1 VVTDREDTEQRLDR
15 LRRATEGA
23 GPRADFTARVMRRIS
38 AEKIEGWWSDLPR
51 AARRLVP
58 VAVLA
63 AAVAT
68 VMAIRSTAAFDDA
81 LSSTDDNGVEIEW

>member
-1 VVTDREDTEQRLDR
+1 VTDREDTEQRLER
-15 LRRATEGA
+15 LRSATLGVA
-23 GPRADFTARVMRRIS
+23 PRAEFTARVMRGVS
-38 AEKIEGWWSDLPR
+38 GEVGWWSDLPR

-68 VMAIRSTAAFDDA
+68 GLAILSSNAFDDA